1 MYKVLIV
8 DDEHFIR
15 ERLVTIIPWEE
26 YDLVVAS
33 VAEDGES
40 ALEQIRAV
48 SPDIV
53 ITDIRMPDMTG
64 LEMIAR
70 AEAYRPNTQF
80 IILSAYSEFDYARRA
95 LQLGVTDYLLKPT
108 KPEELLQVLLKQVD
122 RLEQLKVLRNRD
134 RRNRYYEE
142 SIRSQYIQ
150 ELILGDQPGY
160 EWKEECVQVG
170 LKWLLDGELR
180 LHLITLDGA
189 DQHGHMESAKIDQFA
204 VQNVMFELI
213 AEYEAICP
221 IRLSF
226 GKWLLVTGGI
236 SSQEELLIFA
246 RRLYDSI
253 ERFTKKKV
261 HIMISESGQ
270 SPLQLSGLFWET
282 EKMMAYMG
290 ANPEEPVRFLLPSRD
305 EMTYMQWTKPM
316 TELIG
321 WILQGDTDRV
331 IEWLNQLAP
340 AFMEWELKAAER
352 WCFEWLSTIREHAQA
367 QGEGLLPNTDDLRM
381 RISGHTKIKELL
393 YFFTH
398 EIHHLLRQRHGKGIH
413 RLIRL
418 ALERIGK
425 EYEQDLQ
432 LTTIAEDLG
441 LSPVYL
447 SELFKQQTGVT
458 FRVHL
463 LRARMGAAIRLLK
476 DPTLKVYE
484 VSYKVGYNKV
494 EHFVKLFKREYGMTP
509 SEYRG
514 ALV

>member
-80 IILSAYSEFDYARRA
+80 IILSAYSEFDYAHRA

-180 LHLITLDGA
+180 LYLITLDGA
-189 DQHGHMESAKIDQFA
+189 DLHGHMESAKIVQFA
-204 VQNVMFELI
+204 VQNVMYELI
-213 AEYEAICP
+213 AEYDAICP

-236 SSQEELLIFA
+236 TSQEELLAFA
-246 RRLYDSI
+246 RRLYDFI
-253 ERFTKKKV
+253 DRFTKKKV

-270 SPLQLSGLFWET
+270 SPLQLSRLFWET
-282 EKMMAYMG
+282 EKMMEYMV
-290 ANPEEPVRFLLPSRD
+290 ANPEEPVRFLLPSRE
-305 EMTYMQWTKPM
+305 EMAYVQWTKPM
-316 TELIG
+316 AELIG
-321 WILQGDTDRV
+321 WMLQGDTERV
-331 IEWLNQLAP
+331 IQWLNQLTP
-340 AFMEWELKAAER
+340 SFLEWELNAAQR
-352 WCFEWLSTIREHAQA
+352 WCFEWLSTIREHAQVD
-367 QGEGLLPNTDDLRM
+367 GEGLLPNTDDLRM

-393 YFFTH
+393 HFFTH

-418 ALERIGK
+418 ALERIGR
-425 EYEQDLQ
+425 EYEKDLQ

-447 SELFKQQTGVT
+447 SELFKQQTGVP
-458 FRVHL
+458 FRAHL
-463 LRARMGAAIRLLK
+463 LQARMGAAIRLLK